1 MKDLVEYIAESLVE
15 RPGAVRVKEQ
25 QRRDVVRYELY
36 VADDDMGRVIGKG
49 GRVANAMRQLLSAAA
64 AAQGKDR
71 VELDIVD

>member
-49 GRVANAMRQLLSAAA
+49 GRVANAMRQLLGAAA